1 MSIENDKN
9 EVIVDTSA
17 NKNHIYR
24 RRHFYDFLTPSYV
37 NVSEEITLFNPFR
50 DDSATIVFDVPDYLS
65 NLHIYDSEG
74 RTLEFHAKE
83 KNEGQIIINFPKHE
97 LFYKGEFKTIRL
109 ENIVTSTDIKILLTK
124 ITIKLEK
131 NVSIHAYIKGCEN
144 YELDIDYFIV
154 DENGET
160 VEKPNLAIHKE
171 NRFLE
176 FYSNSTQNNNE
187 TIHFTVEQKI
197 PDSVLIWYKIGLI
210 YGTGLLLLVYLM
222 YHYNPFSITE
232 PIAIASIGISILI
245 IIKGWFNQWEMIRP
259 LVLYDKIF
267 YLLLT
272 LIAIEIFALII
283 HHNIFLLS

>member
-9 EVIVDTSA
+9 EVIVDTSE
-17 NKNHIYR
+17 NKNYIYR
-24 RRHFYDFLTPSYV
+24 RRHFYDFSTPSFV

-50 DDSATIVFDVPDYLS
+50 DDSAIIVLDVPDYLS
-65 NLHIYDSEG
+65 NLHIYDSVG

-83 KNEGQIIINFPKHE
+83 KNVAQIIINFPKNE

-109 ENIVTSTDIKILLTK
+109 ENIITSTDTKILLSE

-131 NVSIHAYIKGCEN
+131 NVSIHAYIKGCKN

-154 DENGET
+154 NENGET

-210 YGTGLLLLVYLM
+210 YGIGLLLLVYLM
-222 YHYNPFSITE
+222 YHYNPSSITE
-232 PIAIASIGISILI
+232 PVAIASIGVSVLI

-259 LVLYDKIF
+259 WYCMTKCSIC
-267 YLLLT
+267 Y
-272 LIAIEIFALII
+272 
-283 HHNIFLLS
+283 